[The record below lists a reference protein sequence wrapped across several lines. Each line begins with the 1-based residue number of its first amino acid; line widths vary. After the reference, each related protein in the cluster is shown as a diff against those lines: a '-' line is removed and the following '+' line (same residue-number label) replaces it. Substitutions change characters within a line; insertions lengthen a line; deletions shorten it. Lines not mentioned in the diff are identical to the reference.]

1 MTRSIIWKLCRIGP
15 RRLNGWKLLWIDIH
29 EGSEFSAD
37 EVASTL
43 ELDDQTKECLATPNK
58 QACFNDYGRYIHVTT
73 YAPREESEGEL
84 HAALEINDPEI
95 IGHVYVT
102 PKVAAL
108 IPCYCCG
115 LTLDEGGK

>member
-1 MTRSIIWKLCRIGP
+1 MARTMTRIKVW
-15 RRLNGWKLLWIDIH
+15 
-29 EGSEFSAD
+29 
-37 EVASTL
+37 T
-43 ELDDQTKECLATPNK
+43 
-58 QACFNDYGRYIHVTT
+58 VTT
-73 YAPREESEGEL
+73 HTGSLAFHSEGEL